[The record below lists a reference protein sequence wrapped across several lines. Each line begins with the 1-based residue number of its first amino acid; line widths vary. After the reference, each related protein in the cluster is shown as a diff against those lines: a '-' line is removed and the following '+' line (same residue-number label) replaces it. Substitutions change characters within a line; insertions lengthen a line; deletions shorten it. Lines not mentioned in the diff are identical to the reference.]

1 MIAYQSSQ
9 HIDEAQRSLDPNVR
23 QRAASNPHESIWV
36 GASAGTGK
44 TKVLTDRVL
53 RLLLPRFDGRPGTLP
68 GRILCLTFTKAAA
81 NEMALRINKTLGRW
95 AVMDLDHDNVKLS
108 LRQTLSDLLGEE
120 PNEMQLAAA
129 QRLFADVIDCPG
141 GLQIMTIHSFC
152 QSILGR
158 FPLEAN
164 LPPNFKGVDDTQ
176 ANALMDRALNDA
188 IILASR
194 DDNADSPFSNAFFT
208 LSSELDEQSFKALVR
223 DICGERY
230 QLHELLARYHTVEG
244 VYAAICTHYDIEQGR
259 EVIDVVRSACED
271 GHIRIDNLRM
281 VAQSMID
288 SGAKEAMRYGQGIL
302 SWVMASTEERIR
314 GFDGYKGIFLTDK
327 GMRSRSFPPAKV
339 KKDMPNAFD
348 ILSAEAQR
356 LMYLGDYIN
365 RIKSAS
371 MTRDALLI
379 GTEVLKHYTDLKSA
393 QGALDYDDLILY
405 TMQLLRGESKSFTGL
420 EAVDYDR
427 VAPWIMYKLDRG
439 LDHILVDEAQDTN
452 PEQWRIIETL
462 CNEFFEGLSARDDT
476 ERTMFTV
483 GDIKQSIYS
492 FQRAAPAEFRRMHGV
507 LDEKIALSEHVHR
520 TVDLDISFRSTQ
532 SVLRVVDKVFEN
544 SVLNKAVGGGVISH
558 KSFRAGQAGRVELWP
573 DSFQTKKAEQRD
585 FWDPPVIVKDHMS
598 GASALANYIA
608 QQIKGWLDNEEVLP
622 SYNRAIEAGDIMI
635 LVRTRTAFVDQLVRA
650 LKLKGVPVSGAD
662 RMVLGDQLVVQ
673 DLLALARF
681 CLLPDDDLNL
691 GCVLKSPF
699 LGWNEE
705 ELFSLAYNRAGTLW
719 QELCNFDS
727 SKLSAV
733 NKDGALPI
741 VSKEKREEAR
751 DYLSRLAGR
760 GKYMGA
766 YEFFSHILHSECPVD
781 TRSGLRAVRKRL
793 GQDALDPV
801 EEFMNAALNFGQDN
815 IDHLQLFLQQQDHN
829 KIEIKREMD
838 EQGGQVR
845 IMTIHGSKGL
855 QAPIVIMPDTM
866 ITGAAKK
873 GGRLLWSNKT
883 GLDMPLYSLRKDD
896 DPEEYRAAFTRGQ
909 SLDEEEYYRLLYVAM
924 TRAADRLYIAGY
936 SGMREG
942 KDSSWYY
949 VIRNAMQDDPNCV
962 TLDDGTLRIE
972 NEQISPP
979 DKAKNTAPEKSDDDI
994 IPPWAFLNAPEE
1006 QSPPR
1011 PLMPSRPSEEDC
1023 QAVMSP
1029 LVASQEY
1036 RFKRG
1041 NLTHKLLQFL
1051 PDFSDDVRENAARNF
1066 LQKNAQDVSGDV
1078 RDSIVLEVLKILRD
1092 PDYAPFFK
1100 PGSIAEVSV
1109 TGLLSGMRVISGQID
1124 RLVIEDGKI
1133 WIVDYKTNRPP
1144 PSDPKDIPDIY
1155 RKQLYAY
1162 RDSVQ
1167 QIYPD
1172 HNIYMALLW
1181 TDGPNLMIVE

>member
-1 MIAYQSSQ
+1 MTGEQAFQQNVEEQS
-9 HIDEAQRSLDPNVR
+9 SLDPNVR

-53 RLLLPRFDGRPGTLP
+53 RLLLPRFDGREGTLP

-95 AVMDLDHDNVKLS
+95 AVMDIDNDNPKLS
-108 LRQTLSDLLGEE
+108 LRETLTQLLGQA
-120 PNEMQLAAA
+120 PNQAQLEVAG
-129 QRLFADVIDCPG
+129 RLFADVIDCPG

-152 QSILGR
+152 QSVLGR
-158 FPLEAN
+158 FPLEAS
-164 LPPNFKGVDDTQ
+164 LPPNFKGLDDAQ
-176 ANALMDRALNDA
+176 AAVLMDRAMNDA
-188 IILASR
+188 IAAA
-194 DDNADSPFSNAFFT
+194 NADENAASPFTNAFFT

-230 QLHELLARYHTVEG
+230 QLSALLERYKTIEG
-244 VYAAICTHYDIEQGR
+244 VYAAICAHYDIAQGR
-259 EVIDVVRSACED
+259 DVQDVIRDACADE
-271 GHIRIDNLRM
+271 HVRIDDLRM
-281 VAQSMID
+281 VAQGMVD

-302 SWVMASTEERIR
+302 QWLNASVDERVS
-314 GFDGYKGIFLTDK
+314 GFETYKGVFLTEK

-339 KKDMPNAFD
+339 KKDMPHAFD
-348 ILSAEAQR
+348 VLSAEAQR
-356 LMYLGDYIN
+356 LTYLGDQIN

-379 GTEVLKHYTDLKSA
+379 GLEVLTHYTDLKSV
-393 QGALDYDDLILY
+393 QGALDYDDLIIY
-405 TMQLLRGESKSFTGL
+405 TMQLLRGESKSLKDLG
-420 EAVDYDR
+420 AADYDR

-462 CNEFFEGLSARDDT
+462 CDEFFDGLSARDDT

-507 LDEKIALSEHVHR
+507 LDQKIVQSDNVHR
-520 TVDLDISFRSTQ
+520 SVDLDISFRSTA
-532 SVLRVVDKVFEN
+532 SVLSVVDQVFAEP
-544 SVLNKAVGGGVISH
+544 VLNKAVGGGVITH

-573 DSFQTKKAEQRD
+573 EFKTKKAEQRD
-585 FWDPPVIVKDHMS
+585 FWDPPIIVKDQMS

-608 QQIKGWLDNEEVLP
+608 QQIQGWLHNGEELP
-622 SYNRAIEAGDIMI
+622 SYGRTVLPGDIMI

-650 LKLKGVPVSGAD
+650 LKLHGVPVSGAD
-662 RMVLGDQLVVQ
+662 RMLLGEQLVVQ

-681 CLLPDDDLNL
+681 CLLSDDDLNL
-691 GCVLKSPF
+691 GCILKSPF
-699 LGWNEE
+699 LGWSEE
-705 ELFSLAYNRAGTLW
+705 ELFSLAYNRKGTLW
-719 QELCNFDS
+719 QELCNFDYT
-727 SKLSAV
+727 KLETV
-733 NKDGALPI
+733 NADGSLVI
-741 VSKEKREEAR
+741 VSEEKREAAR

-760 GKYMGA
+760 GKYLGA
-766 YEFFSHILHSECPVD
+766 YEFFSHILYSGCPAD
-781 TRSGLRAVRKRL
+781 MRSGLRAVRTRL

-801 EEFMNAALNFGQDN
+801 EELMNAALRFGQDN
-815 IDHLQLFLQQQDHN
+815 VDHLQLFLQQQDHEQ
-829 KIEIKREMD
+829 IEIKREME

-855 QAPIVIMPDTM
+855 QAPIVIMPDTVV
-866 ITGAAKK
+866 TSAAKK
-873 GGRLLWSNKT
+873 GGRLLWPNKT
-883 GLDMPLYSLRKDD
+883 DLDVPLYSLRKDD
-896 DPEEYRAAFTRGQ
+896 DPQSYKSAFAHGQ

-924 TRAADRLYIAGY
+924 TRAADRLYVAGY
-936 SGMREG
+936 SGLRDG

-949 VIRNAMQDDPNCV
+949 KIKQAMLDDPNCQE
-962 TLDDGTLRIE
+962 LDDGILRIE
-972 NEQISPP
+972 NLQDASA
-979 DKAKNTAPEKSDDDI
+979 DKAKGKAEEEKAEDDI
-994 IPPWAFLNAPEE
+994 PAWAFVQAPEE

-1011 PLMPSRPSEEDC
+1011 PLMPSRPSEEEC

-1029 LVASQEY
+1029 LMATQEY
-1036 RFKRG
+1036 RFRRG

-1051 PDFSDDVRENAARNF
+1051 PDFSDDVRENAAHNF
-1066 LQKNAQDVSGDV
+1066 VHKNAQDVSQSV
-1078 RDSIVLEVLKILRD
+1078 RDGIVDEVLSILRH

-1109 TGLLSGMRVISGQID
+1109 TGLLPGMRVISGQID
-1124 RLVIEDGKI
+1124 RLVIEDGNI

-1144 PSDPKDIPDIY
+1144 PSDPKDVPDIY
-1155 RKQLYAY
+1155 IKQLYAY
-1162 RDSVQ
+1162 RDSIR

-1172 HNIYMALLW
+1172 HIIHMALLW
-1181 TDGPNLMIVE
+1181 TDGPNLMLID